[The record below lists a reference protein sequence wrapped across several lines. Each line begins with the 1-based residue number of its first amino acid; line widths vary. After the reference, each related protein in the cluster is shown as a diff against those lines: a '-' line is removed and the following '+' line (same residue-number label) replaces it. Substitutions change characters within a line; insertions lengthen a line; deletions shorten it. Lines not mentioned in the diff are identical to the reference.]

1 MVGLHGSG
9 GGFAGM
15 AGPAGLLAS
24 HGMAVYVP
32 HYFERTGTT
41 EIADKMTIM
50 RNFPAWMKT
59 MWDCMSFVEKLPQTD
74 PARIGGMG
82 FSLGAYL
89 VVASATIDQRIKAVV
104 EISGGLPKEMKL
116 FMRRLCPML
125 VLHGAEDGVVPV
137 SEADHLQQVLEKK
150 GVPYEMKIYPG
161 AGHSLQGEVWVDAE
175 ARTLAFLKKH
185 LA

>member
-1 MVGLHGSG
+1 
-9 GGFAGM
+9 M
-15 AGPAGLLAS
+15 AGPGGVLAS
-24 HGMAVYVP
+24 RGFAVYVP
-32 HYFERTGTT
+32 HYFDRTGTT

-59 MWDCMSFVEKLPQTD
+59 MWDCMGFVEKLPQTD
-74 PARIGGMG
+74 PARIGVMG

-89 VVASATIDQRIKAVV
+89 CVASATIDERIKAVV
-104 EISGGLPKEMKL
+104 EVSGGLPKEMKF

-125 VLHGAEDGVVPV
+125 IMHGAQDGVVPV

-150 GVPYEMKIYPG
+150 GMPCEVKIYPD
-161 AGHSLQGEVWVDAE
+161 AGHSLQGEAWVDAQ
-175 ARTLAFLKKH
+175 ARALEFLKKH